1 MENERQQASYHFNK
15 VEIMGQTTFANSRG
29 IAHKGSGGM
38 SPVFPDVCKTPS
50 PAGPIPIP
58 YPNIGK
64 SSDTSKGAKKVKTD
78 GQMPMVKSA
87 KYMMST
93 GDEAGTAGGG
103 VISSKF
109 KGECEYMMYSF
120 DVKFEGK
127 NVCRL
132 GDPLFHNKKNIM
144 G

>member
-1 MENERQQASYHFNK
+1 MA
-15 VEIMGQTTFANSRG
+15 QTTFANSRG
-29 IAHKGSGGM
+29 IVHKGSGGM
-38 SPVFPDVCKTPS
+38 SPVFPDVCKTPT
-50 PAGPIPIP
+50 PGGPVPIP

-64 SSDTSKGAKKVKTD
+64 SSDTSKGPKSVKTD
-78 GQMPMVKSA
+78 KQMPMVKGA
-87 KYMMST
+87 TYMMST

-103 VISSKF
+103 VVSSKI

-127 NVCRL
+127 NVCRM

>member
-1 MENERQQASYHFNK
+1 MSK
-15 VEIMGQTTFANSRG
+15 STFVNARG
-29 IAHKGSGGM
+29 IVHKGSGGQ
-38 SPVFPDVCKTPS
+38 SPVFPDVCNTPT
-50 PAGPIPIP
+50 PGGPVPIP

-64 SSDTSKGAKKVKTD
+64 SADTTNGPTTVKAD
-78 GQMPMVKSA
+78 GQMPMVKGA

-103 VISSKF
+103 VMSGRF
-109 KGECEYMMYSF
+109 KGECEFMIYSF
-120 DVKFEGK
+120 DVKFEGN

-132 GDPLFHNKKNIM
+132 GDPLFHNNKNIM